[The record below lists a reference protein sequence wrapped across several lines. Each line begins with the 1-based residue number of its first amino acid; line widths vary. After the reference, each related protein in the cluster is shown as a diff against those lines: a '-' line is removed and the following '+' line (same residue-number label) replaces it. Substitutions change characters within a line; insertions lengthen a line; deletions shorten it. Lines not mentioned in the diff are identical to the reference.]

1 MSRLSTGSG
10 PMNRTVLKLAIPSIF
25 ANITVPLVGMA
36 DTAIA
41 GRLGDASVLGGIA
54 IASMLFDLLYWNMGF
69 LRLGTGGMV
78 AQAFGSKNYKEAM
91 NVFAMGMAT
100 AFAFAI
106 LFILLQWFYVE
117 GALSL
122 IECSPEVALLAREYF
137 FIRIWAAPA
146 TLSLYVFKG
155 FFIGMQNAVS
165 PMVVDIAVNVTNVV
179 ASIFFAFYADFG
191 FVGIAWGT
199 LLAQYVGLLIASA
212 FLMVHYRAYF
222 HLVDLRGS
230 MQLYKIKKFFAL
242 NADLFVRSLG
252 ILFIYAG
259 LTSLSA
265 NYGDVAL
272 AANSVMMKLMLL
284 YSYFVDGFA
293 YAGEALSGR
302 YIGARDKN
310 SLVKA
315 VKVIFVW
322 CAGISVISIFGYWI
336 GGEWLFRFMATDPQV
351 IAESAA
357 YLPWLLVMPLV
368 GSAAFT
374 WDGIFIGATATK
386 AIRNSMLCAVA
397 GFFAS
402 YWIFRD
408 SIGVHSL
415 WVGYMVHLVI
425 RTLYLSVTAKKE
437 VLKHRKFS

>member
-1 MSRLSTGSG
+1 
-10 PMNRTVLKLAIPSIF
+10 MNRTVLKLAIPSIF

-78 AQAFGSKNYKEAM
+78 AQACGSKDYKEAM
-91 NVFAMGMAT
+91 NVFAMGMVT
-100 AFAFAI
+100 AFAFAL
-106 LFILLQWFYVE
+106 LFIALQWFYVE

-122 IECSPEVALLAREYF
+122 IECSAEVAALAKEYF

-165 PMVVDIAVNVTNVV
+165 PMVVDLAVNVSNIA
-179 ASIFFAFYADFG
+179 ASVFLAYYADMG
-191 FVGIAWGT
+191 FAGIAWGT
-199 LLAQYVGLLIASA
+199 LVAQYIGLFIASV
-212 FLMVHYRAYF
+212 FLIVHYREYL
-222 HLVDLRGS
+222 HLINIRNNI
-230 MQLYKIKKFFAL
+230 QLHKIKRFFAL
-242 NADLFVRSLG
+242 NADLFARSLG
-252 ILFIYAG
+252 ILLIYAG

-272 AANSVMMKLMLL
+272 AANSVMMKLMML

-302 YIGARDKN
+302 YIGAKDRN

-322 CAGISVISIFGYWI
+322 CGGISFLSVLGYWI
-336 GGEWLFRFMATDPQV
+336 GGEWLFRFLATDSLV

-357 YLPWLLVMPLV
+357 YLPWLLVMPVV
-368 GSAAFT
+368 GGAAFT
-374 WDGIFIGATATK
+374 WDGIYIGATATK
-386 AIRNSMLCAVA
+386 AIRNSMLCAVV

-408 SIGVHSL
+408 SIGVQSL

-437 VLKHRKFS
+437 VFEA

>member
-1 MSRLSTGSG
+1 MSRLSTGNGS
-10 PMNRTVLKLAIPSIF
+10 MNRIVLKLAIPSIF

-78 AQAFGSKNYKEAM
+78 AQAYGSKDYKEAI
-91 NVFAMGMAT
+91 NVFAMGMVT
-100 AFAFAI
+100 AFAFAL
-106 LFILLQWFYVE
+106 LFIVLQWFYVQ

-122 IECSPEVALLAREYF
+122 IECSPEVAALAREYF

-165 PMVVDIAVNVTNVV
+165 PMVVDLAVNVSNIA
-179 ASIFFAFYADFG
+179 ASIFLAFYADMG
-191 FVGIAWGT
+191 FAGIAWGT
-199 LLAQYVGLLIASA
+199 LVAQYIGLFIASA
-212 FLMVHYRAYF
+212 FLIAHYREYL
-222 HLVDLRGS
+222 HLVNIRS
-230 MQLYKIKKFFAL
+230 NMQLHKIKKFFAL
-242 NADLFVRSLG
+242 NADLFARSLG

-272 AANSVMMKLMLL
+272 AANSVMMKLMML

-302 YIGARDKN
+302 YIGAKDKN

-315 VKVIFVW
+315 VKVIFLW
-322 CAGISVISIFGYWI
+322 CVGTSLFSLLGYWI
-336 GGEWLFRFMATDPQV
+336 GGEWMFRFLATDPLV
-351 IAESAA
+351 IAESAS
-357 YLPWLLVMPLV
+357 YLPWLLVMPVV
-368 GSAAFT
+368 GGAAFA
-374 WDGIFIGATATK
+374 WDGIFIGATATR
-386 AIRNSMLCAVA
+386 AIRNSMLWAVA

-402 YWIFRD
+402 YWIFSN
-408 SIGVHSL
+408 SIGVHAL
-415 WVGYMVHLVI
+415 WAGYMIHLVI
-425 RTLYLSVTAKKE
+425 RTLYLTVTAKKE
-437 VLKHRKFS
+437 VFEA